1 MDAQV
6 MKFLVL
12 AACLQI
18 ALSLSVADANA
29 QQAAPQEKSPPTEE
43 YVLVPAKLWSDAIDL
58 IELRRRV
65 IQQQRDHLS
74 KKMQCS

>member
-1 MDAQV
+1 
-6 MKFLVL
+6 MKIMAGL
-12 AACLQI
+12 ALLFGV

-58 IELRRRV
+58 IELQRRL